1 MRYLVLSDIHGN
13 LEALETCLAD
23 AVARKYDEVLVLGDV
38 VGYGADPNAVI
49 ACVQDLKPKAMVRGN
64 HDKIAIDLSE
74 ADDFNATARNAA
86 RWTYQALSPA
96 NRKWLAQLP
105 AGPLDVDDLVEICH
119 GSPFDEDAY
128 IFDEL
133 DALRALRSA
142 SRPLCLFGHTHTPV
156 TFYLTGGI
164 LTADQPR
171 PMDEATLKIEDDVQY
186 LLNPGSVGQPRDG
199 DPRAAYAIVDTD
211 ARRVELLRLVYPIEV
226 AQAKIVAA
234 GLPEVLARRLASGR

>member
-1 MRYLVLSDIHGN
+1 MRYLVLSDIHAN
-13 LEALETCLAD
+13 LEALETCLED
-23 AVARKYDEVLVLGDV
+23 AKTRGYDEVLVLGDL

-49 ACVQDLKPKAMVRGN
+49 ACVQTLKPKAMVRGN
-64 HDKIAIDLSE
+64 HDKIAINLSE
-74 ADDFNATARNAA
+74 ADDFNATARSAA
-86 RWTYQALSPA
+86 RWTYNALSPA
-96 NRKWLAQLP
+96 HRKWLAALP
-105 AGPLDVDDLVEICH
+105 SGPRIVDDLVEICH

-142 SRPLCLFGHTHTPV
+142 ARPLCLFGHTHTPV
-156 TFYLTGGI
+156 TFNLAGGV
-164 LTADQPR
+164 LAADQPR
-171 PMDEATLKIEDDVQY
+171 STGEATLAIEDNVQY

-199 DPRAAYAIVDTD
+199 DPRASYAIVDTD
-211 ARRVELLRLVYPIEV
+211 ARRVALIRLVYPIEV